1 MAKGSQL
8 DRFLQRRGDRWQY
21 VRRVPSMVADQDK
34 RAPVIRSSLKTHDLA
49 VARVMRDALEKADN
63 DLWAAF
69 LCDEEESA
77 ALKRHKAAIRRA
89 AALGFAYR
97 PAAELEAKA
106 SWREMAER
114 MEAILD
120 ARTAHVTEAVVLGAE
135 PAARVPISQAL
146 KVYIDDIASPQLVTK
161 SPQQRRKWRVIP
173 ERAVRNFV
181 EIVGDKPIAD
191 ITRDDAHKFYRY
203 WLARI
208 APAEKGKKPT
218 HTASSGN
225 RQIGEL
231 RKIYR
236 EYHAFMG
243 EENKLNPFAGLS
255 FEERKK
261 GKRPPFPTSWIR
273 DKILKADALK
283 GLNEEARAILLAM
296 VETGA
301 RPSELCNLDAGNI
314 HLDVPVPYISF
325 IERDDPEAPRELKTA
340 ASTRE
345 IPLVGV
351 ALLAFKKF
359 PKGFSRYREKEEA
372 ACAAINKYLRENDLV
387 PSPKH
392 TLYSIRHSFEDRMK
406 EAGIDGEMREIF
418 FGHRRS
424 RQVYGSGGALAWRRS
439 LLQRMV
445 LPFEDG
451 LL

>member
-1 MAKGSQL
+1 MPQGSQL

-21 VRRVPSMVADQDK
+21 VRRVPSVVADQDS

-63 DLWAAF
+63 DLWASF

-77 ALKRHKAAIRRA
+77 VLKRHKAAVRRA

-106 SWREMAER
+106 SWQELAER

-120 ARTAHVTEAVVLGAE
+120 TRTSHAVETAVLGGE
-135 PAARVPISQAL
+135 PTPSVTLTEAL
-146 KVYIDDIASPQLVTK
+146 KVYIDDIAASQLVTK

-181 EIVGDKPIAD
+181 EIVGDKPISH

-208 APAEKGKKPT
+208 APADKGKTPT

-261 GKRPPFPTSWIR
+261 AKRPPFPTSWIR

-283 GLNEEARAILLAM
+283 GLNEEARAILL
-296 VETGA
+296 VTIETGA
-301 RPSELCNLDAGNI
+301 RPSETCNLDASNI
-314 HLDVPVPYISF
+314 RLDGPVPYISF
-325 IERDDPEAPRELKTA
+325 VERDDPEAPRELKTA
-340 ASTRE
+340 ASIRE
-345 IPLVGV
+345 IPLVGA
-351 ALLAFKKF
+351 ALMAFQKF
-359 PKGFSRYREKEEA
+359 PNGFSRYREKEEA

-387 PSPKH
+387 PTPKH

-424 RQVYGSGGALAWRRS
+424 RQEYGSGGALEWRRS
-439 LLQRMV
+439 LLKRMV
-445 LPFEDG
+445 LPFEAG